1 MTNVPFDLPTIA
13 QAVQWFFNLAIAAVV
28 WARKP
33 GEDASRELREVLTEM
48 GRVQID
54 MARVQERLAQH
65 ESRILSGMELQERRI
80 GRLEDFFM
88 EHFRDRG
95 GK

>member
-1 MTNVPFDLPTIA
+1 MTLDPKFWLDL
-13 QAVQWFFNLAIAAVV
+13 VQWVFMGGLAVLM

-33 GEDASRELREVLTEM
+33 GEDANRELREVLTEM
-48 GRVQID
+48 GRVQIE

-65 ESRILSGMELQERRI
+65 ESRILNGMELQERRI

-88 EHFRDRG
+88 DHFKDRSC
-95 GK
+95 